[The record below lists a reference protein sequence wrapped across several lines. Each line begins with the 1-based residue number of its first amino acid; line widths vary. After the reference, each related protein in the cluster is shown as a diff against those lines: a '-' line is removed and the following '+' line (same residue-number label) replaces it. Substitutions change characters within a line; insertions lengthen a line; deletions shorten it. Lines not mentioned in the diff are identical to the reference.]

1 MLDISERKIAQV
13 VLMAHEMDRA
23 EVELRAFIDALNQD
37 EATSLVAVYWI
48 GRGTFE
54 PEDLGEAKQTAMNE
68 ATAPTSDYLLGSPL
82 LADHLEAGMEAL
94 GLEISDDE
102 DDLMRGI

>member
-13 VLMAHEMDRA
+13 VLMAHEMNRA
-23 EVELRAFIDALNQD
+23 EGELRAFIEALNED
-37 EATSLVAVYWI
+37 EAASLVAVYWI

-54 PEDLGEAKQTAMNE
+54 ADDLAEALETARAE
-68 ATAPTSDYLLGSPL
+68 ATAPTADYLLGSPH

-94 GLEISDDE
+94 ELEISDDE
-102 DDLMRGI
+102 DDLMRGV